1 MIDAILSQKFS
12 NQTQPAS
19 VSKGN
24 SKVYP
29 SVEVEP
35 IYFDPISYDS
45 MSTYSTAGKSSSS
58 SSIYKDSIAPLT
70 FPSALASEQY
80 SGSPTRNNKNGE
92 TKTNSSSRLENSEG
106 QIYAQTSTY
115 KSYDYLENSI
125 PPLNVYE
132 TTP

>member
-1 MIDAILSQKFS
+1 MLILGLIVGLYFLIDAILSQKFS
-12 NQTQPAS
+12 NQAQPAS

-45 MSTYSTAGKSSSS
+45 MSTYSTAGKSSSP

-80 SGSPTRNNKNGE
+80 SGSPTRNNQNGE
-92 TKTNSSSRLENSEG
+92 TKAKTNSSSRLENSEG

-115 KSYDYLENSI
+115 
-125 PPLNVYE
+125 
-132 TTP
+132 